1 MSHICPFYADVQIYI
16 IYYISRFTQLLTSC
30 MSNFQATSVQVP
42 VRSPSA
48 CEKMVLSFSSIS
60 PTDKPAQGPRDPSK
74 GHKKSSAHSVPYPF
88 FSLRSWPHG
97 FPPLPRPKRR
107 LWHGLVTY
115 TVFIRWA
122 NNGLPETDPL
132 LSWFQNVGLSSSLP
146 FNSCKWD

>member
-16 IYYISRFTQLLTSC
+16 ILYITLHPTVNLLHE
-30 MSNFQATSVQVP
+30 Q
-42 VRSPSA
+42 
-48 CEKMVLSFSSIS
+48 FSSHICPS
-60 PTDKPAQGPRDPSK
+60 TRPLAKCLWKNGSLIFIHFSHRQAGPRPKGSK

-132 LSWFQNVGLSSSLP
+132 LSWFQNVGLSSSLT